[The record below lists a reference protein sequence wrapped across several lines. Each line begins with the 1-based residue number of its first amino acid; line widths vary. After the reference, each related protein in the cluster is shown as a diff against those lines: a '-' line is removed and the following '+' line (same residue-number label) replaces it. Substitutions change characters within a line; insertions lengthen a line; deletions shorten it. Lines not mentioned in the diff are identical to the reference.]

1 VRRAVRR
8 SVLAALVLAAL
19 PGRAHAS
26 EEPTPTPTATATAT
40 PTPTSTVTTT
50 SVTGATLRWGMS
62 QESGNRAHAPGTV
75 NLFSAG
81 RRPDPGR
88 GGVQIAAEQ
97 WRQSDGAVSVQKW
110 TGGAWQPATWAGLST
125 TSDGAPLGPPAAGTT
140 SNHTFVFAGGTGEVD
155 TARGTAR
162 ISWSGSVTVLYYS
175 GMSAFVV
182 SDPVL
187 EVAGGRGELRASVG
201 GHASSQ
207 TDQTVW
213 QEVPAQVVTLATL
226 SSVDLSDPRGFT
238 ATPDYLGV
246 TVSGVPQVTG
256 ASTSGSFP
264 QSFVDQ
270 LDRLGAAAFWYSSG
284 TSTDPF
290 KVALPLTVGLGAA
303 GGPPAGPP
311 PTSAATTRPP
321 SVQNSAPVRPSTS
334 APAPTPTTDPAA
346 SASATP
352 TAAPQPQP
360 VALPP
365 LAAPTAADPVPEDAA
380 AGALLAQPP
389 TATRVVPVAAVTAA
403 TAAADPWPWWLGS
416 ALLLLAAASLL
427 VPPRSARRP

>member
-1 VRRAVRR
+1 
-8 SVLAALVLAAL
+8 
-19 PGRAHAS
+19 
-26 EEPTPTPTATATAT
+26 
-40 PTPTSTVTTT
+40 
-50 SVTGATLRWGMS
+50 M
-62 QESGNRAHAPGTV
+62 
-75 NLFSAG
+75 
-81 RRPDPGR
+81 
-88 GGVQIAAEQ
+88 
-97 WRQSDGAVSVQKW
+97 
-110 TGGAWQPATWAGLST
+110 ST

-140 SNHTFVFAGGTGEVD
+140 SDHTFVFAGGSGEVD
-155 TARGTAR
+155 AAAGTAR
-162 ISWSGSVTVLYYS
+162 ISWSGSVSVLYYS

-226 SSVDLSDPRGFT
+226 PAVDLSDPRGFT
-238 ATPDYLGV
+238 ATPAYLGV

-256 ASTSGSFP
+256 TPSSGSFP

-290 KVALPLTVGLGAA
+290 KVALPLTVGLDAA
-303 GGPPAGPP
+303 GGPPAAP
-311 PTSAATTRPP
+311 PTSAPATRPP
-321 SVQNSAPVRPSTS
+321 SVQNSAPVRPSSST
-334 APAPTPTTDPAA
+334 PDPTPTP

-352 TAAPQPQP
+352 TAASQPQP
-360 VALPP
+360 VAVPP

-389 TATRVVPVAAVTAA
+389 TATRVAPVAAVIPA
-403 TAAADPWPWWLGS
+403 TPASDPWPWWLGS

-427 VPPRSARRP
+427 VPPRSARRR